1 MLVTDGNM
9 GLWSALKSLFRKK
22 QQNCRILVV
31 GLDNSG
37 KTTILNKIKPAKAA
51 LLEVVP
57 TVGFNLEEFAKNN
70 LQFTCYDMSGHSK
83 YRELW
88 TRFYAEAQA
97 IIFVLDATDRL
108 RLNVAKAELD
118 EILNHPDIRSRPIP
132 ILIFANKMDLP
143 NAITPVECTE
153 ELRLHEIT
161 SRPWTIIPSVAIN
174 GDGLEEGV
182 SWLTAKFVV

>member
-1 MLVTDGNM
+1 MVTDDNM
-9 GLWSALKSLFRKK
+9 GLWSALKSLFKKK

-70 LQFTCYDMSGHSK
+70 LQFTCYDMSGHSR

-88 TRFYAEAQA
+88 VRFYSEAQA
-97 IIFVLDATDRL
+97 VIFVLDATDRL
-108 RLNVAKAELD
+108 RLSVAKAELD

-143 NAITPVECTE
+143 NACSPVECTE

-161 SRPWTIIPSVAIN
+161 SRPWTIIPSVAIS

-182 SWLTAKFVV
+182 SWLTNKLVV